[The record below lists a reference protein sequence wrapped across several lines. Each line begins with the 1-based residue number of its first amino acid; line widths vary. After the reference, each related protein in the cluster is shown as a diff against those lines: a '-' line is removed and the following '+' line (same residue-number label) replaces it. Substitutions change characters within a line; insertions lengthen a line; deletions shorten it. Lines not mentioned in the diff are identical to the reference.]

1 MGVDERVAMVNKQN
15 QSMLCMSIK
24 LSKKWSKVLLKTKQ
38 LTNRNMNIIIFLSH
52 INNDEKINVHSYFL
66 NLFTYNKQRM
76 HLYLKFNIIG
86 KKIADGQIIYIEI
99 YKILVR
105 GFSKGLSK

>member
-1 MGVDERVAMVNKQN
+1 M
-15 QSMLCMSIK
+15 CIH
-24 LSKKWSKVLLKTKQ
+24 T
-38 LTNRNMNIIIFLSH
+38 
-52 INNDEKINVHSYFL
+52 FL

-86 KKIADGQIIYIEI
+86 KKIADGQIINIGI